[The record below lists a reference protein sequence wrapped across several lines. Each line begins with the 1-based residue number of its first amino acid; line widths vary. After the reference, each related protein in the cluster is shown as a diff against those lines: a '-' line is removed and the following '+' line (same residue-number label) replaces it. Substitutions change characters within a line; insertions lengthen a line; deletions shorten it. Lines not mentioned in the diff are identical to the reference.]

1 MKKYF
6 YLMSLMV
13 GLLVCSFSFMACG
26 DDDDDKGST
35 TPGGGGSGTTTAT
48 VDAEKLIGLW
58 YGIDENS
65 ESRINVFSINFMAK
79 GVGVYSEFKAKA
91 KNNWEPEAEAAQ
103 MTWQLDN
110 NTVKFIVTIPEKGTQ
125 ERKAD
130 ILKLTD
136 NEVTIKR
143 YLEEGTDEMTLK
155 RAQNEQEV
163 AMVLAQL
170 IEGKIVHNSDA
181 VTDEDL
187 VGTWTVNSTN
197 NSYVVIF
204 TDNEV
209 IFEENDSVT
218 FRGEYSLND
227 GVVTIPMGEG
237 AEFRSVPGLLY
248 DKSVMVVKEVYKNDR
263 GEEEML
269 SFVLFKQ
276 GKTVT
281 ATSDDIQGFWC
292 WYSEFGEEKIIR
304 TAIKIDG
311 DRFELIITP
320 WGERY
325 VGTYTYQAGILH
337 LNVTDGFTSRE
348 EHTGYGEL
356 WGRMDPQ
363 TLECDDWRVLDR
375 EYWHAD
381 AVSENP
387 FIANGDEAYG
397 FIANIP
403 CILKK
408 KK

>member
-13 GLLVCSFSFMACG
+13 GLLFCSSGFMACG
-26 DDDDDKGST
+26 DDDDDKGGST
-35 TPGGGGSGTTTAT
+35 PSGGGGGTPTT
-48 VDAEKLIGLW
+48 VDADKLIGLW
-58 YGIDENS
+58 YGVDENS
-65 ESRINVFSINFMAK
+65 DSKVNVFCINFMANS
-79 GVGVYSEFKAKA
+79 VGVYSEFKAKA
-91 KNNWEPEAEAAQ
+91 KNNWVPETEVAQ

-110 NTVKFIVTIPEKGTQ
+110 NTVKFVVTIPEKGTQ

-130 ILKLTD
+130 ILNLTD

-163 AMVLAQL
+163 AMVLAKL
-170 IEGKIVHNSDA
+170 IEDKIVPNSDE
-181 VTDEDL
+181 VTVDDL
-187 VGTWTVNSTN
+187 VGMWTVNSTD
-197 NSYVVIF
+197 NSYVAIF
-204 TDNEV
+204 TEDEMT
-209 IFEENDSVT
+209 IEEN
-218 FRGEYSLND
+218 GELMFSGKYSIKD
-227 GVVTIPMGEG
+227 GVVTIPGNNDSEIQ
-237 AEFRSVPGLLY
+237 SVPGLLY
-248 DKSVMVVKEVYKNDR
+248 NKSVMVLKQIYKSEGYN
-263 GEEEML
+263 EEML
-269 SFVLFKQ
+269 GWVLFKQ

-281 ATSDDIQGFWC
+281 ATSDDIQGLWC
-292 WYSEFGEEKIIR
+292 WYSDFGEDEIIR

-311 DRFELIITP
+311 DKFEVIITP

-325 VGTYTYQAGILH
+325 VGTYSYQNGILH
-337 LNVTDGFTSRE
+337 LNVTDAFTSRE
-348 EHTGYGEL
+348 EHTGNGEL
-356 WGRMDPQ
+356 WGRMDPK

-375 EYWHAD
+375 ENWHVD

-397 FIANIP
+397 FVANIP